1 MRFLRLMR
9 EILWTFLIELPLL
22 LMQESLSMIRRRQVW
37 RLLINLS
44 NKNGKKEQN
53 EIVNDKIQDGTR
65 FENRLTSKVKVE
77 NQFMNKI
84 NKNRKRIRKSY
95 IEHVKSRMDEYY
107 EKKFLRARTTKCK
120 KNNLG
125 EAATVANVNGE
136 ALQRTKKQIRQ
147 R

>member
-1 MRFLRLMR
+1 
-9 EILWTFLIELPLL
+9 
-22 LMQESLSMIRRRQVW
+22 
-37 RLLINLS
+37 
-44 NKNGKKEQN
+44 
-53 EIVNDKIQDGTR
+53 
-65 FENRLTSKVKVE
+65 
-77 NQFMNKI
+77 
-84 NKNRKRIRKSY
+84 
-95 IEHVKSRMDEYY
+95 MDEYY

>member
-1 MRFLRLMR
+1 M
-9 EILWTFLIELPLL
+9 
-22 LMQESLSMIRRRQVW
+22 V
-37 RLLINLS
+37 INLP
-44 NKNGKKEQN
+44 NKKWKKKEQN
-53 EIVNDKIQDGTR
+53 EIVNDEKQEGTR

-77 NQFMNKI
+77 NQFLNKI

-95 IEHVKSRMDEYY
+95 IERVKSRMDEYY
-107 EKKFLRARTTKCK
+107 KKKFLRARTTKCK

-125 EAATVANVNGE
+125 EAAAIAKVNGE